1 MGATGPILPL
11 FQELRITAR
20 ACAADFRLL
29 CPNVPLGHGNAIF
42 CLKVH
47 GPKLAPSCRAALKE
61 AGERF

>member
-1 MGATGPILPL
+1 MGATGPILPF

-47 GPKLAPSCRAALKE
+47 GPKLAPACRAALKE
-61 AGERF
+61 AGQRF